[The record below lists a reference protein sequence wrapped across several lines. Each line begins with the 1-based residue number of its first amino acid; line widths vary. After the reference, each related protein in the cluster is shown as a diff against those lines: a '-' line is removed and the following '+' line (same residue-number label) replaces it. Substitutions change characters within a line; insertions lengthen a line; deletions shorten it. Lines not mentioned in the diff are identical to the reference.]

1 MFIRFDMI
9 HERDRQTDRQ
19 TPHADIG
26 RAYASHRAAKT
37 ALYIMLKLT
46 IQTNTK
52 HRAAYLRQLSF
63 LLTPRCVKYTV
74 CIASLHHHHK
84 RSQNSGGCLV
94 QARQFVSSKFF
105 WRDGQNRRLLSQSTP
120 PLTTSDVHNLRDA
133 GRRPPAPVTLLP
145 MLPSLLRR

>member
-46 IQTNTK
+46 TDK
-52 HRAAYLRQLSF
+52 HEASRGLSATAELLVDSTLR
-63 LLTPRCVKYTV
+63 
-74 CIASLHHHHK
+74 
-84 RSQNSGGCLV
+84 
-94 QARQFVSSKFF
+94 
-105 WRDGQNRRLLSQSTP
+105 
-120 PLTTSDVHNLRDA
+120 
-133 GRRPPAPVTLLP
+133 
-145 MLPSLLRR
+145 